1 MFMSQLMMMSFSE
14 LIEFLYN
21 NFPVK
26 HKKNCKRPE
35 LKDPS
40 NRVEK
45 RRVCF
50 ILASLYHP
58 DKIQVNEHGLKYKVL
73 CEEITKVING
83 RLGDL

>member
-1 MFMSQLMMMSFSE
+1 MMMSLPE

-26 HKKNCKRPE
+26 HRKNVKRPE

-45 RRVCF
+45 RRVCN